1 MYMKKIAV
9 FFFLVLTINIVPTD
23 EIRAEACVEASDV
36 ITETSANNSCE
47 SEPTGYGITLY
58 KLSLCSVSPQ
68 APTTAASIG
77 LSECVTSFENSSGS
91 NATLSTGGAVN
102 LDGGVMTR
110 PATGTYTH
118 GIVHMNNTFAITA
131 KKEFEVAYNG
141 QVSGRGVYCATVDGA
156 GISSST
162 YASIDRTICGDT
174 TITAGTY
181 TESLTSFDE
190 PFLAVGT
197 ANNIA
202 GTGANITAYLV
213 DSNEFLSTNDDDVD
227 TLIGV
232 VEFATP
238 VNITQETTNID
249 ISFNVGAGMSVD
261 GSGGTVFF
269 GSGPFQLTISTE

>member
-9 FFFLVLTINIVPTD
+9 SFFLGATIYIVPIG
-23 EIRAEACVEASDV
+23 EIRAEACIEASDV

-68 APTTAASIG
+68 APTTIASIE
-77 LSECVTSFENSSGS
+77 LSECVTSFENTSGS
-91 NATLSTGGAVN
+91 NVTLATGGAVN
-102 LDGGVMTR
+102 LDGVINR
-110 PATGTYTH
+110 PATGTYSH
-118 GIVHMNNTFAITA
+118 GVVHMNNTFAITA
-131 KKEFEVAYNG
+131 KREFEVAYNG
-141 QVSGRGVYCATVDGA
+141 QISGNGVYCATADGT

-162 YASIDRTICGDT
+162 YDSIDRSICGDT

-181 TESLTSFDE
+181 TEILTSFSD
-190 PFLAVGT
+190 PFLAQVT
-197 ANNIA
+197 ENNVA
-202 GTGANITAYLV
+202 QTGASITGYLV

-238 VNITQETTNID
+238 VNITEGTTNID
-249 ISFNVGAGMSVD
+249 ISFNVSEGMSVD
-261 GSGGTVFF
+261 GIGGTMAF
-269 GSGPFQLTISTE
+269 GSGPFQLIISAE

>member
-1 MYMKKIAV
+1 
-9 FFFLVLTINIVPTD
+9 
-23 EIRAEACVEASDV
+23 
-36 ITETSANNSCE
+36 
-47 SEPTGYGITLY
+47 
-58 KLSLCSVSPQ
+58 
-68 APTTAASIG
+68 
-77 LSECVTSFENSSGS
+77 
-91 NATLSTGGAVN
+91 
-102 LDGGVMTR
+102 
-110 PATGTYTH
+110 
-118 GIVHMNNTFAITA
+118 MNNTFAITA
-131 KKEFEVAYNG
+131 KREFEVAYNG

-162 YASIDRTICGDT
+162 YDSIDRTICGDT

-181 TESLTSFDE
+181 TESLTSFSE

-197 ANNIA
+197 ANNVA

-213 DSNEFLSTNDDDVD
+213 DSNEFLSTNDADVD

-261 GSGGTVFF
+261 GIGGTMFF
-269 GSGPFQLTISTE
+269 GGGPFQLTISTE

>member
-1 MYMKKIAV
+1 MKKIAV

-47 SEPTGYGITLY
+47 SEPTGYGITVY

-162 YASIDRTICGDT
+162 
-174 TITAGTY
+174 
-181 TESLTSFDE
+181 
-190 PFLAVGT
+190 
-197 ANNIA
+197 
-202 GTGANITAYLV
+202 
-213 DSNEFLSTNDDDVD
+213 
-227 TLIGV
+227 
-232 VEFATP
+232 
-238 VNITQETTNID
+238 
-249 ISFNVGAGMSVD
+249 
-261 GSGGTVFF
+261 
-269 GSGPFQLTISTE
+269 

>member
-1 MYMKKIAV
+1 MKRLAV
-9 FFFLVLTINIVPTD
+9 LFFLGLTINIVPAD
-23 EIRAEACVEASDV
+23 EIRAEACVEASNV

-58 KLSLCSVSPQ
+58 KLSLCAVSPQ

-77 LSECVTSFENSSGS
+77 LSECVTSFENSAGS

-102 LDGGVMTR
+102 LDGGVMNR
-110 PATGTYTH
+110 PATDTYTH

-131 KKEFEVAYNG
+131 KREFEVAYNG

-162 YASIDRTICGDT
+162 YDSIDRTICGDT
-174 TITAGTY
+174 TIIAGTY
-181 TESLTSFDE
+181 TESLTSFSE

-197 ANNIA
+197 ANNVA

-213 DSNEFLSTNDDDVD
+213 DSN
-227 TLIGV
+227 
-232 VEFATP
+232 
-238 VNITQETTNID
+238 
-249 ISFNVGAGMSVD
+249 
-261 GSGGTVFF
+261 
-269 GSGPFQLTISTE
+269 